1 MAKQYFH
8 GDITD
13 ASTDWSVGDSS
24 TNNLPCSGESVQKY
38 LKQRLASLQ
47 SGLATKPSHG
57 TFENGKLRFY
67 EEEGDTQPL
76 FEINFSSTVTII
88 TVTNNLG
95 NSFTVLTSET
105 EKIMTISATSKQG
118 DISEDISEY
127 QDVNEDYTYT
137 VSIDNG
143 NGYTLRYSGD
153 LAAGGN
159 VSFDIH
165 PYLAVGTNRIKVAV
179 TGMDT
184 DTTRTMIYTA
194 TLTALSLT
202 VNHAWGTPW
211 LEGDDYTVTGIRF
224 AGNIVKKLY
233 ISVDGDE
240 NIVAQETYSSSTSY
254 TTTSISLAIDKNDFP
269 TTTGIHTIHVWLT
282 NDAGDVVL
290 PGYTYNIM
298 CVATED
304 IGEVG
309 LVCLNNITSAVV
321 NFTSSVIFQYAT
333 YNTSVVTFN
342 ISLDDENTSTTL
354 VLQEDQEIGSIEE
367 GVQYSYTLQVDY
379 DSEAT
384 TGLTIDISAEATDN
398 TVARTI
404 PVDNTHAYIA
414 TAGAWFQIKPAL
426 RSNSEANPTTLLN
439 VIDGI
444 EYPATWSN
452 FSFAIDGWYRDS
464 NGIPC
469 IAIPAGASVAATDTT
484 TPLYLIPNLEDSNWT
499 GYTLEFMIKGSYPS
513 NYTSP
518 ILSVADNGLGLMV
531 YPTYVSLNNSA
542 NEGIVVELREN
553 AATHI
558 AITWQR
564 NYGEKTDGLHHLCTV
579 YVNGVNNGSFSY
591 SSNATWGHGFL
602 QMGQTNTD
610 TYVYMMRAYSKAL
623 EKTEVK
629 NNFLNAMVDG
639 LEFTRTE
646 VVAKNNIVDGTEISY
661 NLVKAA
667 GFNTMVVEMTSGVL
681 PDFDHQSGGMSNV
694 RFEYAKHA
702 DWNISLAD
710 APIDG
715 QGTTSKKYFRW
726 NLRWK
731 CAKADSVAGTPAT
744 IWTYA
749 DGSTSTRTG
758 FFDGQNNHPK
768 VQKIVAKTNYASSMQ
783 GHKMGACGLY
793 NDLAYRLQLFS
804 DNSIPSGARASIYQ
818 YPFFGF
824 LYSSLN
830 NSYTFIGLFTAGPD
844 KGDKKTFKFDETETY
859 PSLMSLEGP
868 NHAPLATRFLT
879 PWLSD
884 NSNVSYDSVKEKIR
898 FSGEEGWDV
907 AVAGDLGTDDA
918 DDNTA
923 ILAMATSEWKPAYNF
938 VFYCSPFI
946 IPLSSTNYNSIS
958 ALNAAI
964 ETFRGGTST
973 ITINGTQRTIK
984 NELTQIYDSS
994 YNLYGYV
1001 GGAYVDLGYNLL
1013 TDAPYTVTSG
1023 NTAAQIIA
1031 ARGAYF
1037 ASHIGDFFDK
1047 NWAVYHWCFC
1057 TRYALTDNFAKNT
1070 YPVKYKTLANGGRW
1084 AWREDDMDTLF
1095 KTDNN
1100 GNQTK
1105 GYSVE
1110 HGDLVDGVE
1119 IFQGGDGAFWVLV
1132 REFLQT
1138 DISNMMNSM
1147 TTQFHNMAVTLGIQG
1162 NYVWE
1167 DEFNV
1172 VDYYFWAQSSQYFGI
1187 NGYNFDRDFKYI
1199 EPWYL
1204 NAGSTYNGVKPLTQA
1219 LGDQYQCEREWVT
1232 KRLAYIYSKY
1242 RLAGMSGATEGFGNA
1257 AFTLSQSYT
1266 FTITPA
1272 IDYYPVCSLGDTNY
1286 PTTGEKI
1293 EAGDSVTVTIPSSG
1307 STNNYF
1313 HGMNY
1318 LANIGDLS
1326 DMTLTTRGGSSSTA
1340 IPFDISS
1347 DRLQELVVGKASG
1360 TVPFNATSLSLT
1372 NCYSLTTLDAR
1383 NASSLSTGL
1392 SLKTCPRLKNV
1403 YLSGTSLPDVSI
1415 AKGARIETLT
1425 LPATLQSLYLN
1436 NAPLLSTL
1444 TLDSWSGIRSVYM
1457 SNLQHLD
1464 QTGKFFEFIESVLY
1478 NKTQASPIVTDA
1490 YYISWYD
1497 LLTENMT
1504 PEQFIA
1510 FGNFAQFVVDNPNDF
1525 GWVEYNNAG
1534 DTYNN
1539 RTGNIVLSGH
1549 IDKGYVNYR
1558 DVFSDV
1564 TYETAYIKFKDPV
1577 MHKICL
1583 DRYQSGSTQLIYSL
1597 SNGDDIS
1604 DADAGEAG
1612 LASNIIYSRYDV
1624 YDDNDDWVKTYLLE
1638 DLLHNSVKNLTS
1650 FAHLYG
1656 SQYSTEGTSFDE
1668 LQYFDSL
1675 TSFGG
1680 TSSAGGAFRGWTKLK
1695 SVKLPPK
1702 VKSYA
1707 YSFYQCPSLEE
1718 IELPD
1723 AVTSLGQ
1730 SAFGECTSLHTVKI
1744 GSGLTSI
1751 GMYAFS
1757 SDSALVNIH
1766 IKSIAQWIHISVSAI
1781 HHPFSHQTNTL
1792 PRHLFLNGVELTNV
1806 VIPEGTTGGIAP
1818 SSFRYCKNITSIS
1831 IPEGITT
1838 IGDYAF
1844 ADNGITSLTLPDT
1857 LTTFGSYAV
1866 SNSTNFALL
1875 NMGRGTVSFSAN
1887 AIGNMATS
1895 IVVNYPDVESVF
1907 NKIMGSNSCPA
1918 IRASE
1923 VTINNELAT
1932 SIVVPNSV
1940 TSIRTYSCHYF
1951 RDLTTITFHNNITS
1965 IGANAFSYT
1974 NLTSAIVPN
1983 SVTTIG
1989 NAAFSRIS
1997 TISTL
2002 TIGSGVT
2009 SIGEHL
2015 VSYRGGAL
2023 TVYILPT
2030 TPPPLGT
2037 NAFWNS
2043 TSNLKIYVPSASLDT
2058 YKGATNWATWKDYMY
2073 GATVNNDG
2081 EFIVNGVVV
2090 AHY

>member
-1 MAKQYFH
+1 M
-8 GDITD
+8 
-13 ASTDWSVGDSS
+13 
-24 TNNLPCSGESVQKY
+24 
-38 LKQRLASLQ
+38 
-47 SGLATKPSHG
+47 
-57 TFENGKLRFY
+57 
-67 EEEGDTQPL
+67 
-76 FEINFSSTVTII
+76 
-88 TVTNNLG
+88 
-95 NSFTVLTSET
+95 
-105 EKIMTISATSKQG
+105 
-118 DISEDISEY
+118 
-127 QDVNEDYTYT
+127 
-137 VSIDNG
+137 
-143 NGYTLRYSGD
+143 
-153 LAAGGN
+153 
-159 VSFDIH
+159 
-165 PYLAVGTNRIKVAV
+165 
-179 TGMDT
+179 
-184 DTTRTMIYTA
+184 
-194 TLTALSLT
+194 
-202 VNHAWGTPW
+202 
-211 LEGDDYTVTGIRF
+211 
-224 AGNIVKKLY
+224 
-233 ISVDGDE
+233 
-240 NIVAQETYSSSTSY
+240 
-254 TTTSISLAIDKNDFP
+254 
-269 TTTGIHTIHVWLT
+269 
-282 NDAGDVVL
+282 VL

-298 CVATED
+298 CVATAD

-309 LVCLNNITSAVV
+309 LVCLNNITNAVV

-384 TGLTIDISAEATDN
+384 TGLNIDVSAETTDN
-398 TVARTI
+398 TVTRTI

-426 RSNSEANPTTLLN
+426 RSNSEADHTTLLN

-444 EYPATWSN
+444 GYPATWSN

-518 ILSVADNGLGLMV
+518 ILSIADNGLGLMV

-602 QMGQTNTD
+602 QMGQANTD

-702 DWNISLAD
+702 DWNISLTD

-744 IWTYA
+744 MWTYA
-749 DGSTSTRTG
+749 DGSHDTRTG
-758 FFDGQNNHPK
+758 YFDGQENHPK

-783 GHKMGACGLY
+783 GHKMGACDLY

-868 NHAPLATRFLT
+868 NHSPLATRFLT

-1001 GGAYVDLGYNLL
+1001 GGTYVDLGYNLL

-1031 ARGAYF
+1031 ARGTYF

-1147 TTQFHNMAVTLGIQG
+1147 TTQFHNMAVTLGVQG

-1172 VDYYFWAQSSQYFGI
+1172 IDYYFWAQSSQYFGI

-1242 RLAGMSGATEGFGNA
+1242 RLAGMSGSTEGFGNA

-1444 TLDSWSGIRSVYM
+1444 TLDSWNGIRSVYM

-1490 YYISWYD
+1490 YYISWFD

-1504 PEQFIA
+1504 PEQFNT

-1539 RTGNIVLSGH
+1539 RTGDIVLSGH
-1549 IDKGYVNYR
+1549 MDKGYINYE
-1558 DVFSDV
+1558 DVFDGL
-1564 TYETAYIKFKDPV
+1564 TIDTAYVKFKDPV

-1583 DRYQSGSTQLIYSL
+1583 DRYQASATVNQVITSSKA
-1597 SNGDDIS
+1597 
-1604 DADAGEAG
+1604 DADTTEANIP
-1612 LASNIIYSRYDV
+1612 SNVYYSRYDV
-1624 YDDNDDWVKTYLLE
+1624 YDGTTWQKTYLLE
-1638 DLLHNSVKNLTS
+1638 NLLHSSVNNLTS
-1650 FAHLYG
+1650 FTLYNDAA
-1656 SQYSTEGTSFDE
+1656 STDVTSFE
-1668 LQYFDSL
+1668 EFQYFTNITQIKNTNNSN
-1675 TSFGG
+1675 
-1680 TSSAGGAFRGWTKLK
+1680 GGAFQGCTNLQ
-1695 SVKLPPK
+1695 SVILPPDATYIGYYAFYGCTNLSEITIPSK
-1702 VKSYA
+1702 VN
-1707 YSFYQCPSLEE
+1707 SFMARSFMNCSSLTTFHFES
-1718 IELPD
+1718 ELPD
-1723 AVTSLGQ
+1723 SPNIN
-1730 SAFGECTSLHTVKI
+1730 F
-1744 GSGLTSI
+1744 
-1751 GMYAFS
+1751 
-1757 SDSALVNIH
+1757 DSACVSNCSSLVNVY
-1766 IKSIAQWIHISVSAI
+1766 IKDINWWVNQTGSQCIFSANSLA
-1781 HHPFSHQTNTL
+1781 H
-1792 PRHLFLNGVELTNV
+1792 HLFLNGVEIVGGLTLSNITKIGYYTFAGCEGITSV
-1806 VIPEGTTGGIAP
+1806 VLPNGVTSIGKNAFQNCKGLTSFTLPSSVTSIGNDCFAGDTNLHNIYISDIAAWSQISYGTGAAVFGYVNSEKHLFLNGTEVYDLVIPEGMKAVPG
-1818 SSFRYCKNITSIS
+1818 SFLEHYS
-1831 IPEGITT
+1831 
-1838 IGDYAF
+1838 
-1844 ADNGITSLTLPDT
+1844 SLT
-1857 LTTFGSYAV
+1857 
-1866 SNSTNFALL
+1866 
-1875 NMGRGTVSFSAN
+1875 
-1887 AIGNMATS
+1887 
-1895 IVVNYPDVESVF
+1895 SVKF
-1907 NKIMGSNSCPA
+1907 
-1918 IRASE
+1918 
-1923 VTINNELAT
+1923 
-1932 SIVVPNSV
+1932 PNSV
-1940 TSIRTYSCHYF
+1940 KT
-1951 RDLTTITFHNNITS
+1951 
-1965 IGANAFSYT
+1965 IGAYT
-1974 NLTSAIVPN
+1974 TYYMYDCVKMVL
-1983 SVTTIG
+1983 
-1989 NAAFSRIS
+1989 
-1997 TISTL
+1997 
-2002 TIGSGVT
+2002 GSGVT
-2009 SIGEHL
+2009 SVNSQYCLGRECTSLLYFIIK
-2015 VSYRGGAL
+2015 A
-2023 TVYILPT
+2023 T
-2030 TPPPLGT
+2030 TPPSCGT
-2037 NAFWNS
+2037 
-2043 TSNLKIYVPSASLDT
+2043 TSITGIRTACTIYVPEASLDT
-2058 YKGATNWATWKDYMY
+2058 YKSATNWASKKNQMV
-2073 GATVNNDG
+2073 GATFVEENG
-2081 EFIVNGVVV
+2081 VIYVKVNGQKVDIGGGEYLT
-2090 AHY
+2090 A